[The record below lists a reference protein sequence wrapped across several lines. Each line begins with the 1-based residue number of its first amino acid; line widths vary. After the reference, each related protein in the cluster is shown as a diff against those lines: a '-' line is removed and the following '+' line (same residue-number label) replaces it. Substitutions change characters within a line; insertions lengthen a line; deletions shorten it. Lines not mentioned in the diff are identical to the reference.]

1 MSELMLTPVFSVSEQ
16 RVIRRAMRLLEKY
29 QRNPGESFLSSDATK
44 TWLQLHLAR
53 QEREMF
59 VVLYLDN
66 QNRLLEHET
75 LFLGTINS
83 TEVHPREIVK
93 SALRHNAAA
102 VILAHNHPSS
112 VTVRCWQ
119 GESSPSASFSSSC
132 FINTGKAWSIC
143 SRSGELNFPVIAARS
158 AR

>member
-1 MSELMLTPVFSVSEQ
+1 MSELILTPVFSVSEQ

-29 QRNPGESFLSSDATK
+29 QRNPGASFLSSDATK

-102 VILAHNHPSS
+102 VILAHNHPSGVAEPS
-112 VTVRCWQ
+112 RADRLITTNIVKTLDLVKVRVLDHFII
-119 GESSPSASFSSSC
+119 GAGDGLSFAER
-132 FINTGKAWSIC
+132 GW
-143 SRSGELNFPVIAARS
+143 L
-158 AR
+158 